1 MGDQGDQVNKLQ
13 EVSDQLSL
21 VTTDL
26 QNTTSKLQTIEN
38 TVNSN
43 LRMRVL
49 QIETWLE
56 NNTSFSPWGG

>member
-1 MGDQGDQVNKLQ
+1 MGDQGDQVTNLQ
-13 EVSDQLSL
+13 QVSNRLSQ

-49 QIETWLE
+49 QSETWLG